1 MPPSIDIHA
10 FNSGRFM
17 KFVLIALAAANLALL
32 AWFQG
37 WMAPYGGD
45 GRQPQRLARQIS
57 ADRIKVVA
65 VDETQRPNP
74 SKEVIAPVTPA
85 VPPEAVQEPAASPEP
100 APRAAQAARRP
111 RNPD

>member
-1 MPPSIDIHA
+1 MPLRTDIHA

-17 KFVLIALAAANLALL
+17 KFVLIALAAANLALF

-45 GRQPQRLARQIS
+45 GREPQRLERQIG

-65 VDETQRPNP
+65 VDETQRPDP
-74 SKEVIAPVTPA
+74 SKEVTAPVVPA

-111 RNPD
+111 RNTD